1 MDLLLAFITL
11 ILILGSA
18 QGQGNLAV
26 GFYSRTCPNAERIVA
41 SVVQEAVRADPRK
54 AAMLLRLHFHD
65 CFVQGCDGS
74 ILIEGNDQTEMHA
87 DGHQGLGG
95 FEVIEKAKAQLEATC
110 RGVVSCADIVAMAAR
125 DSVALSNGPFYQVPT
140 GRRDGR
146 LSNKSFAAQ
155 MPEVNEPVQSFKAK
169 FFQKG
174 LSQKDLVVLSAAHT
188 IGTTACFF
196 MPHRLYEF
204 PVFSSDPTI
213 NPAFLPELK
222 KICPEHGDINTRLA
236 MDHGSELTFDDNIFR
251 NIRDGFAVLESDAKL
266 YTDPITRA
274 IIDSYL
280 MDFVFKPSFAKDFAE
295 SMVKMGRIDVKTGSQ
310 GEIRRICKSFN

>member
-1 MDLLLAFITL
+1 MGLFLAFITL
-11 ILILGSA
+11 FLFLGSA

-41 SVVQEAVRADPRK
+41 SVVQEAVLANPRM
-54 AAMLLRLHFHD
+54 AAVLLRLHFHD
-65 CFVQGCDGS
+65 CFIQGCDGS
-74 ILIEGNDQTEMHA
+74 ILIEGTGAEKHA
-87 DGHQGLGG
+87 FGHQGVDGY
-95 FEVIEKAKAQLEATC
+95 EVIEKAKAQLEAAC

-125 DSVALSNGPFYQVPT
+125 DSVALSKGPVYQVPT

-146 LSNKSFAAQ
+146 LSNLSFAAD
-155 MPEVNEPVQSFKAK
+155 MPEVDESVQSFKAK
-169 FFQKG
+169 FLQRG
-174 LSQKDLVVLSAAHT
+174 LSEKDLVVLSAAHT

-196 MPHRLYEF
+196 MGHRLYNF
-204 PVFSSDPTI
+204 PVFGSDPTI

-222 KICPEHGDINTRLA
+222 RICPKDGDVNVRLA
-236 MDHGSELTFDDNIFR
+236 MDQASELIVDDRIFH

-280 MDFVFKPSFAKDFAE
+280 LDFIFKPSFANDFAE
-295 SMVKMGRIDVKTGSQ
+295 SMVKMGRIDVKTGTQ